1 MRVGALLLTQEDKY
15 LIDGALPARP
25 PYDKDWLEYLCS
37 CATGITYS
45 PATGKTL
52 PEWAKKP
59 AYEWDL
65 NLGIA
70 TLNDEPDILLVT
82 RTYDVGDG
90 PEFRMGDWEL
100 VDVQVYKRRNK

>member
-70 TLNDEPDILLVT
+70 TLDDEPDILLVT
-82 RTYDVGDG
+82 RTYDEGEG
-90 PEFRMGDWEL
+90 PEFRLDDWEL
-100 VDVQVYKRRNK
+100 VDVQVYRRRK